1 MPPPP
6 DTDVALNRAAHC
18 TSGHGSGNA
27 TGDVAPATL
36 SAVLAAHVAGLQ
48 LAAIPAPTLARAR
61 LFLHDTLAVAWAGS
75 DAPGCGEVH
84 AMFAADAQAGIP
96 PLSAALAPDIA
107 RAATATATGA
117 TVWAYGTRLPAADA
131 AFVNATLA
139 SALDYDSLG
148 RDAPVH
154 VNIVVLP
161 VALALAQAT
170 RASGADLLCALV
182 AGCDLMCRIGAS
194 FTPPHR
200 GFAYTSVVGALG
212 AAAAAARVLRLDATA
227 TRHALGLAFLQA
239 GGTQQANIEPTLAKR
254 LLASF
259 PARAGILAARLAQ
272 QGLTAPAQIF
282 EGECGLYALYQP
294 GDPARLTDALGVRFD
309 SDALSIKAYPSCGC
323 NHTAIAGMIELANRH
338 DLQPDDVESIA
349 VTVSPYIDRIVGAAY
364 DPSEDPQVAAQF
376 SIRYSL
382 ACALVRRRLGL
393 AEIEAQAAR
402 DPLLLREVA
411 KVQVVVDPAYTGTR
425 GPVHLRLISRRHGAL
440 ALRVEHVPGSDEA
453 PLSPAAISAKFAEC
467 FARGV
472 RPLNADQQH
481 TLAQRIAALEQL
493 ADIASLLPE
502 PT

>member
-1 MPPPP
+1 MTPPP
-6 DTDVALNRAAHC
+6 DNDRARPSAPAVPA
-18 TSGHGSGNA
+18 GPDPRGSG
-27 TGDVAPATL
+27 DAPEDRAPVSV
-36 SAVLAAHVAGLQ
+36 SAALAAHVAHLQ
-48 LAAIPAPTLARAR
+48 LAHIPAPTLARAR

-75 DAPGCGEVH
+75 DAPGCSEVH
-84 AMFAADAQAGIP
+84 AMFAPQAE
-96 PLSAALAPDIA
+96 
-107 RAATATATGA
+107 GA
-117 TVWAYGTRLPAADA
+117 TVWGHGTRLPAAEA
-131 AFVNATLA
+131 AFVNAAFA

-259 PARAGILAARLAQ
+259 PAQAGILAARLAR

-294 GDPARLTDALGVRFD
+294 GDPARVLAALGTRFD

-323 NHTAIAGMIELANRH
+323 NHTAIAGMIELAQRH
-338 DLQPDDVESIA
+338 DLQPADVTAIE
-349 VTVSPYIDRIVGAAY
+349 VTVSPYIDRIVGAVY
-364 DPSEDPQVAAQF
+364 DIQSGKVEFLGEHPWQKELLTALNLQDRAANQP
-376 SIRYSL
+376 
-382 ACALVRRRLGL
+382 AT
-393 AEIEAQAAR
+393 AEAHE
-402 DPLLLREVA
+402 PEV
-411 KVQVVVDPAYTGTR
+411 KTG
-425 GPVHLRLISRRHGAL
+425 H
-440 ALRVEHVPGSDEA
+440 
-453 PLSPAAISAKFAEC
+453 
-467 FARGV
+467 
-472 RPLNADQQH
+472 
-481 TLAQRIAALEQL
+481 
-493 ADIASLLPE
+493 
-502 PT
+502 